1 MKNRKGP
8 AVCRLVFG
16 LFLSLSSAAADS
28 GRLSFGG
35 LDLSGD
41 NRLLFRADAGGGRQ
55 SVFVSRLT
63 DLALQQV
70 TAFPEQ
76 MELLENGRTL
86 LVRNSFGAAKIS
98 VDGGLPQM
106 APGFPSFAAGVAP
119 ISGRP
124 GAAAST
130 DGRWILYIEPT
141 GPAYGDLILL
151 DLSAGTKRTISKKVE
166 LPAGNFPAAWSP
178 DSRLF
183 VYARGG
189 RLYYYSPG
197 YASDPVDERYRQI
210 GEGGIS
216 ALCWNQMGDLFYF
229 RRNTLYRVRSPELY
243 TRTIYGDF
251 LSIGSV
257 AGSLPLGFDSRFD
270 SFWVAPD
277 SRSILLLKGGKNIF
291 YYPLGDSGAG
301 ASADSLLPYV
311 MIPGGAY
318 DIKVLWS
325 PSGLL
330 TVVASVLEGNKTMTW
345 RFDTAGKTAAAF
357 VPLRPPPSS
366 QCAISPDGSR
376 ALFWGENGLAL
387 WDYINWQPIETPDWS
402 PVYSCVWLNSG
413 EYIVGNG
420 QRIERI
426 SLSGQRR
433 LVCLSNAEEYCFE
446 LTGENPRI
454 LALSGGDWFAS
465 DGRNPWTRVID
476 PRRRPASQVSGRY
489 RVYLEGRSAGPYENI
504 PMIRNVTSVGTA
516 SLLPASNSQEAG
528 RPAKAAGGQKLALC
542 FDLYDDDTG
551 LPQTL
556 GALRRFGIKA
566 TFFLNGDFI
575 RRHPGSAAAI
585 VEAGHEAASL
595 FYAPIDFAD
604 SRYRVSDDYI
614 AQGLARNEDE
624 FYGATGREL
633 SLLWH
638 PPLHRSSPEI
648 SAAASKAG
656 YLTAIRDLDP
666 MDWLSRE
673 EAQRLGVQQYTAS
686 EIIERI
692 IADKKPGAIVPIRL
706 GLLPGGSDDYLFLRV
721 EVLLD
726 ALIRSGCDIVPVSAI
741 IGTGK

>member
-1 MKNRKGP
+1 MKNRQ
-8 AVCRLVFG
+8 VCCTVFG
-16 LFLSLSSAAADS
+16 LLLSLSTAAAPA
-28 GRLSFGG
+28 RLRFDG
-35 LDLSGD
+35 LDISD
-41 NRLLFRADAGGGRQ
+41 DTRLLFRADSGSGRQ

-86 LVRNSFGAAKIS
+86 LVRNSFGVVKIS
-98 VDGGLPQM
+98 VTGGLPQM
-106 APGFPSFAAGVAP
+106 APGFPSFAAGNVPADG
-119 ISGRP
+119 SS
-124 GAAAST
+124 GAAASA

-141 GPAYGDLILL
+141 GPADGDLILL
-151 DLSAGTKRTISKKVE
+151 DLSGGAKRTISRKVE
-166 LPAGNFPAAWSP
+166 LPAGNFPATWSP

-189 RLYYYSPG
+189 RLYYYSLG
-197 YASDPVDERYRQI
+197 YIASEPVDERYRQI
-210 GEGGIS
+210 GEGGIN
-216 ALCWNQMGDLFYF
+216 ALCWNQLGDLFYF
-229 RRNTLYRVRSPELY
+229 KRNTLYRVRSPELY

-257 AGSLPLGFDSRFD
+257 AGSLPLGFDPLFD
-270 SFWVAPD
+270 SFRVAPD

-291 YYPLGDSGAG
+291 YYPLGDSGT

-318 DIKVLWS
+318 DVKVLWS
-325 PSGLL
+325 PSGLV
-330 TVVASVLEGNKTMTW
+330 TVIASVLEGNKTMTW
-345 RFDTAGKTAAAF
+345 RFDTAEKTAAAF
-357 VPLRPPPSS
+357 VPLKPPPSS
-366 QCAISPDGSR
+366 QCVLSPDGSK
-376 ALFWGENGLAL
+376 ALFWGEEGLML
-387 WDYINWQPIETPDWS
+387 WDYINWQPIETVDWA
-402 PVYSCVWLNSG
+402 PVYSCVWLNNG
-413 EYIVGNG
+413 EYIAGNG

-446 LTGENPRI
+446 LAGENPRM
-454 LALSGGDWFAS
+454 LARSGGDWFAS
-465 DGRNPWTRVID
+465 DGKSPWVRVVD

-516 SLLPASNSQEAG
+516 SLLPGAGSQETG
-528 RPAKAAGGQKLALC
+528 QSAKAAGGQKLALC
-542 FDLYDDDTG
+542 FDLYDDDAG
-551 LPQTL
+551 LPRTL
-556 GALRRFGIKA
+556 DALRRFGVKA

-575 RRHPGSAAAI
+575 RRHPVSAAAI
-585 VEAGHEAASL
+585 AEAGHEAASL
-595 FYAPIDFAD
+595 FYAPIDLAD

-633 SLLWH
+633 SLIWH
-638 PPLHRSSPEI
+638 PPFYRSSPEI
-648 SAAASKAG
+648 SAAAANVG
-656 YLTAIRDLDP
+656 YLTAVRSLDP

-673 EAQRLGVQQYTAS
+673 EAERLGVRMYTAS
-686 EIIERI
+686 EMIEQIIE
-692 IADKKPGAIVPIRL
+692 DKKSGAIIPIRL
-706 GLLPGGSDDYLFLRV
+706 GLLSGGSDDYLFLHI

-726 ALIRSGCDIVPVSAI
+726 ALIRGGCDIVPVSAI
-741 IGTGK
+741 IGDGR